1 MMVNNFMCLCLSQI
15 QRLKSDKKLRV
26 EDVIN
31 QPPDYNSISQRI
43 KLFVC
48 GIIMLICTIIF
59 ATITL
64 YSIFSK
70 IFDLNINDDTIKSVS
85 FLTNYHDKIRVIIDF
100 LINDWHYC
108 LLIPILIPW
117 SVILGWFGWIGFK
130 LYRHN

>member
-1 MMVNNFMCLCLSQI
+1 MPRLSLSQI
-15 QRLKSDKKLRV
+15 QRLKSDKTLRV
-26 EDVIN
+26 EDVISSS
-31 QPPDYNSISQRI
+31 PDYTSTSHRI
-43 KLFVC
+43 KLFIC
-48 GIIMLICTIIF
+48 GIIMLICTTIF
-59 ATITL
+59 ATLTL

-70 IFDLNINDDTIKSVS
+70 VFNLNISNDKIKSIF
-85 FLTNYHDKIRVIIDF
+85 FLNNYYDEIRIIIDF